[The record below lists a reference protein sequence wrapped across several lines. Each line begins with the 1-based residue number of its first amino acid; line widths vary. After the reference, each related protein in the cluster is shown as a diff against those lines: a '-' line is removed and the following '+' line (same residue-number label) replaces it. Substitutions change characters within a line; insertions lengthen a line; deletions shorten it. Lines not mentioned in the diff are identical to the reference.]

1 MLLRDRLDLPRVLD
15 RPHDLLPVPHDAR
28 VPQQPVD
35 ASVVPSRLGHV
46 ISEEWLATGALRPNV
61 ELDQFVVMPNHIH
74 GIVWITNIEEDTT
87 TSARPRAPAER
98 RFGTLAP
105 GSLSAVVNGF
115 KGAVTRRA
123 RAALGIE
130 RVWQRG
136 FYEHVIRNHR
146 ALAAIQQYI
155 VDNPAAWAEDE
166 ENPANITAR
175 WRRR

>member
-1 MLLRDRLDLPRVLD
+1 M
-15 RPHDLLPVPHDAR
+15 
-28 VPQQPVD
+28 
-35 ASVVPSRLGHV
+35 

-74 GIVWITNIEEDTT
+74 GIVWIMDGDPDATT
-87 TSARPRAPAER
+87 GTPQRAPTER

-136 FYEHVIRNHR
+136 FYEHVIRNDR

-155 VDNPAAWAEDE
+155 VDNPTAWAEDE